1 MAYCK
6 YCGNEL
12 DKNGKCTCAESKKSG
27 KPEAPSKSSSA
38 SVAAADNKTKKILII
53 VCVCLVV
60 TLIGFFAGLIY
71 GASNAYKR
79 PIREMVK
86 GINRGDTERIIS
98 AMYTED
104 AAAELKVRSKDK
116 GISWDDYIDQN
127 DKSIDT
133 IRSSK
138 NIKKIKVK
146 FLAKEKLSGS
156 NFTEV
161 EKYFYTNYD
170 AEIKKAYR
178 VEVEFTVKYKDGEET
193 RSGWLNVAKTKSDG
207 WKYTAEGSEQF
218 DFVKDLITLL

>member
-12 DKNGKCTCAESKKSG
+12 DKNGKCTCAESKKG
-27 KPEAPSKSSSA
+27 DVPSKTTPA
-38 SVAAADNKTKKILII
+38 PAADDNKSKKILII
-53 VCVCLVV
+53 VCICVAV
-60 TLIGFFAGLIY
+60 TLICFIAGFIF
-71 GASNAYKR
+71 GAANAYKR
-79 PIREMVK
+79 PIKEMVK
-86 GINRGDTERIIS
+86 GINKGDTERIIS

-133 IRSSK
+133 IRNSK

-146 FLAKEKLSGS
+146 ILAKEKLSGS

-161 EKYFYTNYD
+161 EKFFYTTYD
-170 AEIKKAYR
+170 EEIKKAYR
-178 VEVEFTVKYKDGEET
+178 VEVEFTVKYKDGEEVKT
-193 RSGWLNVAKTKSDG
+193 GWLNVAKTKSDG
-207 WKYTAEGSEQF
+207 WKFTEQGSDQF